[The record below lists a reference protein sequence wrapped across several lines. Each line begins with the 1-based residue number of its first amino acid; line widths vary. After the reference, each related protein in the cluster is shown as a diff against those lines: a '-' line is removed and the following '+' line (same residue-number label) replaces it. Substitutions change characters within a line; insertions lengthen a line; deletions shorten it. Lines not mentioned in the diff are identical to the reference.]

1 MSEAIERRMA
11 ELRQLADDYAKA
23 RANTVYLEDF
33 KRSKIAIL
41 MKEAERNGVKTA
53 AAQERDALAHP
64 DYLALLEGL
73 KAAVEVSER
82 SRWLLRI
89 AEIGSEIW
97 RTEQANL
104 RGERK
109 GYGGE

>member
-1 MSEAIERRMA
+1 VSEAIERRMA

-41 MKEAERNGVKTA
+41 MKEAEAKGVKTA

-64 DYLALLEGL
+64 EYLALLAGL
-73 KAAVEVSER
+73 KAATEVSER
-82 SRWLLRI
+82 TRWLLKI
-89 AEIGSEIW
+89 SEMGAELW
-97 RTEQANL
+97 RTQESTRRA
-104 RGERK
+104 EMK
-109 GYGGE
+109 GYGS